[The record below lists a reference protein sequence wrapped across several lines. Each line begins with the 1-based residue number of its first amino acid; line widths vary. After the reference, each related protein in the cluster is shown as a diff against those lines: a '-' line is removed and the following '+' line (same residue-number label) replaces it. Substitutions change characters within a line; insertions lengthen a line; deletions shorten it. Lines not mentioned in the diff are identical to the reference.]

1 MQALT
6 SEQVDGLSDNLVLD
20 LIAVFNAMEQSC
32 YELINRAEKEGWA
45 PKQLQDE
52 FEKLIGPKE
61 NEDED
66 E

>member
-6 SEQVDGLSDNLVLD
+6 TEQVDSLADNVVLD
-20 LIAVFNAMEQSC
+20 LIAVFNAMEQTC
-32 YELINRAEKEGWA
+32 YELIDRAEKEGWA

-52 FEKLIGPKE
+52 FEKLLGKE